1 MTITGEKSKHEAN
14 SSLTTAFD
22 SVEHSCTTLKPQ
34 YLLLPCQIQPWCSSR
49 HYPWS
54 TFQLPLKQVIH
65 VHNLVQHSS
74 AGTHLSRFIKS
85 CPINSWNSVMIN
97 LISTKNS
104 ATLAYSKLSS
114 STKIVKQSAHNMVV
128 IFDTDLCFYA
138 QVKNV
143 IQSCFCQL

>member
-1 MTITGEKSKHEAN
+1 MQTVGEKSKHKAN

-22 SVEHSCTTLKPQ
+22 SVEHSCTILKPQ
-34 YLLLPCQIQPWCSSR
+34 YSLLPCQIQPWCSSR
-49 HYPWS
+49 LYPWS

-65 VHNLVQHSS
+65 VHNLLQHSS

-85 CPINSWNSVMIN
+85 CLINSWNSVMIN

-114 STKIVKQSAHNMVV
+114 STKIVKQSTHNMVV